1 LPCGLFATQ
10 VYKPGSVLTAIYL
23 VPQLLTGS
31 SRLPGTVGQTYC
43 SSTAL
48 LRIEFTAPQCSH
60 GAGGLLH
67 RLFTLTGRSRRYLSV
82 ALVLRSPSAGV
93 TRYPCPVEPG
103 LSSPAAFRPAAAA
116 VRPGCLH
123 IVQQKDPLVKCLEK
137 IFTAIVRA
145 TISRPFRRGRG
156 TLRANTIRPYDTP
169 GGANVYRAGCLTYAC
184 KFSFKGVYYN
194 KILCFEVPLWEMP
207 SHNILKA

>member
-1 LPCGLFATQ
+1 MNRVVFFATQ

-23 VPQLLTGS
+23 VPGLLPGS
-31 SRLPGTVGQTYC
+31 SRLPGTVGQTLC

-67 RLFTLTGRSRRYLSV
+67 RLFTLARRNKLHSFRIPASGNAFVRRCSSSPHQTRLRWALTGPPYRGERYLSV

-103 LSSPAAFRPAAAA
+103 LSSPGSFRNPAAA
-116 VRPGCLH
+116 VQPGCGN
-123 IVQQKDPLVKCLEK
+123 IVTDCMGKVKHLANSFEK
-137 IFTAIVRA
+137 GY
-145 TISRPFRRGRG
+145 TIIE
-156 TLRANTIRPYDTP
+156 N
-169 GGANVYRAGCLTYAC
+169 
-184 KFSFKGVYYN
+184 
-194 KILCFEVPLWEMP
+194 LWE
-207 SHNILKA
+207 